1 MCHKRIIDIAV
12 VSKKLF
18 YVALDGT
25 VYIYICSGRANKDP
39 YIFFGKITKAKSL
52 QVLWHQKE
60 KKSNPN

>member
-52 QVLWHQKE
+52 
-60 KKSNPN
+60 